1 MITILWIWYPCFNN
15 ENCTGTRTLFP
26 LQIDYIIAKGL
37 GVVMVW
43 SLDQDDFSNS
53 CGNGPYPLMNVLRSR
68 LSGIT
73 MSTQSLASSTLQ
85 SSGVVDRQSTTVGVT
100 GLSIT
105 NGHSSTGFQTNTPL
119 SSKQPSST
127 PLTSNH
133 QTSTP
138 LTPNHLATSTV
149 ASSAGLS
156 SCGGLW
162 WNIDIECFIF
172 FKFLLWSMLVLLD
185 RLAPQSCVDGQL
197 YGDSCDAVSYTHL
210 TLPTICSV

>member
-1 MITILWIWYPCFNN
+1 
-15 ENCTGTRTLFP
+15 
-26 LQIDYIIAKGL
+26 
-37 GVVMVW
+37 MVW
-43 SLDQDDFSNS
+43 SLDQDDFSNR

-105 NGHSSTGFQTNTPL
+105 NAHSSTGVQTNTPL

-138 LTPNHLATSTV
+138 LTPNHPTTSTV
-149 ASSAGLS
+149 APSAGLS
-156 SCGGLW
+156 SCGGLCW
-162 WNIDIECFIF
+162 KIDNRIFYFVQILVMIYVNIT
-172 FKFLLWSMLVLLD
+172 WSFS
-185 RLAPQSCVDGQL
+185 APVVCGRTAIWGQL
-197 YGDSCDAVSYTHL
+197 RCTEVLPVCLGSGPPVSVCDRDGVGRTDQEL
-210 TLPTICSV
+210 

>member
-37 GVVMVW
+37 GGGMVW

-105 NGHSSTGFQTNTPL
+105 NSLSSTGFQTNTPL

-127 PLTSNH
+127 QLTSNH

-138 LTPNHLATSTV
+138 LTPNDLATSTV
-149 ASSAGLS
+149 VPSAGLS
-156 SCGGLW
+156 SCGGLCW
-162 WNIDIECFIF
+162 KFVIGFFLFCSSSCFD
-172 FKFLLWSMLVLLD
+172 L
-185 RLAPQSCVDGQL
+185 C
-197 YGDSCDAVSYTHL
+197 
-210 TLPTICSV
+210 